1 MMPPPNR
8 WRLADAVY
16 MLSIYMYL
24 STENGRRPS
33 LPRPPQANKQ
43 PVPQERGD
51 RLCLAMGGQAEIGP
65 HWANNATGEPHKRGF
80 DSDP

>member
-24 STENGRRPS
+24 STEMAEGPLCRAPPKPISNRSLRKEGPVVFGDGGAGRD
-33 LPRPPQANKQ
+33 RPP
-43 PVPQERGD
+43 
-51 RLCLAMGGQAEIGP
+51 LGQ
-65 HWANNATGEPHKRGF
+65 
-80 DSDP
+80 